1 MPFPRSTLAHHRL
14 QTLGLFLEKMKSLGL
29 ISFEL
34 LVVSRIL
41 LASSII
47 MVHDNSKH
55 NFNTIHT
62 VRIIVKYLKSYDMH
76 GNLLPRY

>member
-1 MPFPRSTLAHHRL
+1 
-14 QTLGLFLEKMKSLGL
+14 L

-41 LASSII
+41 LASSVI
-47 MVHDNSKH
+47 MVHGNSKH

>member
-1 MPFPRSTLAHHRL
+1 MPFLRSTLARHRL

-41 LASSII
+41 LASSVI
-47 MVHDNSKH
+47 MVYDNSKH
-55 NFNTIHT
+55 NFNTVHT
-62 VRIIVKYLKSYDMH
+62 IRIIVKYLKSYDMH